1 MNAEANAVGHVLR
14 RFGAGPETIV
24 AVLADRDSYAY
35 VMREGVLKSGG
46 AFMPVDP
53 EYPEERI
60 RYILDDSKAKLLIT
74 TGAVIERRREF
85 IEALQSEGITI
96 INVQD
101 AVRTHARNRECSH
114 CRIYL

>member
-1 MNAEANAVGHVLR
+1 MKKALIAIDRTLTYRELNEEANAVGHVLR

-60 RYILDDSKAKLLIT
+60 RYILDDSKANGVE
-74 TGAVIERRREF
+74 GANVHLSNIE
-85 IEALQSEGITI
+85 L
-96 INVQD
+96 D
-101 AVRTHARNRECSH
+101 AVFG
-114 CRIYL
+114 